1 MYEIALDK
9 LAHDEKDEITWHKC
23 CDLAHEKV
31 AAWMYTTRENTMLRS
46 GRIIAKRNQAYRA
59 SRHNDAP
66 GNIKKDEKNRRPPAF
81 LVNSNPLARV

>member
-1 MYEIALDK
+1 VYEISLDK

-23 CDLAHEKV
+23 CGLAHEK
-31 AAWMYTTRENTMLRS
+31 ATRENTMLRS

-81 LVNSNPLARV
+81 LVNNPLARV